1 MFYMKYKVQDIFIY
15 EIKIVKNMFHI
26 KKHKVQNN
34 LFVKFKIVIEMFHMK
49 HSMGI

>member
-1 MFYMKYKVQDIFIY
+1 MFYMKYKVQDIFICK
-15 EIKIVKNMFHI
+15 IKIVKNMFHI